1 MFLLMFLLMFLA
13 LSPARSFTSA
23 LELGVSVVDKESRDL
38 VYPSAPMRPATRTK
52 SLIVLATVLAGSGGG
67 CFFGGREAPDIKS
80 PDPSLKIPAIK
91 SAVQRKDMSV
101 VGALI
106 KDLESDDPAV
116 RFYAIQGLQRL
127 TGETFG
133 YEYYAEADQRT
144 PALQQW
150 QQWFSRS
157 EESVARGGA
166 PEPMRARTDPGASTQ
181 P

>member
-1 MFLLMFLLMFLA
+1 
-13 LSPARSFTSA
+13 
-23 LELGVSVVDKESRDL
+23 
-38 VYPSAPMRPATRTK
+38 MRPAIRTK
-52 SLIVLATVLAGSGGG
+52 SLIALAAVMAGSGGG

-80 PDPSLKIPAIK
+80 ADPALKIPAIK
-91 SAVQRKDMSV
+91 SAVDRKDMSV

-133 YEYYAEADQRT
+133 YEYYAEADHRM

-150 QQWFSRS
+150 QQRFSRS
-157 EESVARGGA
+157 EESVARGGE
-166 PEPMRARTDPGASTQ
+166 PEPMRARTDPGATTQ